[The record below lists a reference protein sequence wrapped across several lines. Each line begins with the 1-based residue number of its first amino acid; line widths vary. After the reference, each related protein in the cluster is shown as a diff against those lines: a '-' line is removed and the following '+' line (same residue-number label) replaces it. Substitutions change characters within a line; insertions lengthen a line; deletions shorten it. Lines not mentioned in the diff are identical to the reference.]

1 MKKKKENKQIEIKPL
16 TGTDKE
22 KAYQL
27 FNLIKEQEIPVNV
40 LETIVPISVDFVKEF
55 ASCIKLQIEYERERD
70 KKYLDI
76 MDRLSRCL
84 SDRLSDN
91 TISESERIEIIK
103 SISLCSHDMSE
114 YNKEK
119 IRSEN
124 GFKKFLAACAAGVA
138 SVVIIVLGG
147 KGKRS

>member
-40 LETIVPISVDFVKEF
+40 LETIVPIAVDFVKEF

-91 TISESERIEIIK
+91 TILESERIEIIK

-114 YNKEK
+114 YNP
-119 IRSEN
+119 
-124 GFKKFLAACAAGVA
+124 
-138 SVVIIVLGG
+138 
-147 KGKRS
+147 